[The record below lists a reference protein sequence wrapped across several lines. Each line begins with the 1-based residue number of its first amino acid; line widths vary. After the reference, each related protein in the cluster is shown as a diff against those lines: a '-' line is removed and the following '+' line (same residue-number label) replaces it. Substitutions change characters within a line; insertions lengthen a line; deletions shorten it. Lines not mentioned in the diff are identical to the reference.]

1 MSRLLWKPT
10 QQKITNSN
18 MYKFMQSVNNR
29 YDLQMTSYEQLHQWS
44 IENIADFWQHF
55 WQYADIQC
63 SNTFDEIL
71 DDPNKMP
78 YAKWFTGATLNFAQ
92 NLLRFRDDRLAI
104 IFKGEDQSPVK
115 ITYARLYNEV
125 AKVAKSLKNMGV
137 EKGDRVVGFMPNM
150 PETIIAMLAAT
161 SLGAVWSS
169 CSPDFGIK
177 GVLDRFGQIKP
188 KVLFTANGYYFKGK
202 QFNLFE
208 KVSSIVKELPEIEKI
223 IVTTYTDNG
232 DDLSSLDK
240 AVLFDEFK
248 SKEENPEIEFEQ
260 LPFDHPLYIMFTSGT
275 TGLPKCMVQSAGGIL
290 LHHLKELMLHTDLK
304 PEDNIFYFT
313 TCGWMMW
320 NWLVSSLAVG
330 ASVVLFDGNPFHP
343 EPGTLWE
350 LAQNEKITIFGTSAG
365 YIHALMNTDIK
376 PAKEYDLSPLR
387 ILLSTG
393 SPLSEEGF
401 DFVYEHIKRDLQLSS
416 ISGGSDINGCFALG
430 NPMLPVYVGQLQSR
444 ALAMKVLAFDKK
456 GCPVYD
462 QKGELVCTAAFPS
475 MPIGFWNDPDGD
487 KYHRAYFDTYPGV
500 WRHGDYIEIKSD
512 TGGVIVYG
520 RSDTTL
526 NPGGVRIGTAEIYS
540 QVERLDSIADSVVVG
555 QKWKNDVRVIL
566 FVKMQPN
573 HALTEELKNTIK
585 QSIRNNVSPRHVPA
599 KILPVA
605 EIPYT
610 INMKKVELAVKNIIE
625 DNPVKNRDA
634 LANPETLDLYK
645 NLPEL
650 Q

>member
-1 MSRLLWKPT
+1 MARLHWKPT
-10 QQKITNSN
+10 EQQITNSN
-18 MYKFMQSVNNR
+18 MYKFMQSVNAR
-29 YDLQMTSYEQLHQWS
+29 YDLRMTNYDQLYQWS
-44 IENIADFWQHF
+44 IEKIPHFWRHF
-55 WQYADIQC
+55 WQYADVQC
-63 SNTFDEIL
+63 SNTCDEVL

-104 IFKGEDQSPVK
+104 IFKGEGRTPVK

-125 AKVAKSLKNMGV
+125 AKVAKSLKDLGV
-137 EKGDRVVGFMPNM
+137 KKGDRVAGFMPNM

-177 GVLDRFGQIKP
+177 GVLDRFGQVKP

-202 QFNLFE
+202 QFNLLE
-208 KVSSIVKELPEIEKI
+208 KVASILKELPEIEKI
-223 IVTTYTDNG
+223 IVTTYTD
-232 DDLSSLDK
+232 DRPDLSSLAN

-248 SKEENPEIEFEQ
+248 SQEESLEIAFEQ

-304 PEDNIFYFT
+304 RDDNIFYFT

-330 ASVVLFDGNPFHP
+330 ATVVLFDGNPFYP

-350 LAQNEKITIFGTSAG
+350 LAQDEKITIFGTSAA
-365 YIHALMNTDIK
+365 YIHALLNTNIK
-376 PAKEYDLSPLR
+376 PAKQYDLASLR

-401 DFVYEHIKRDLQLSS
+401 DFVYNHVKRNVQLSS

-430 NPMLPVYVGQLQSR
+430 NPMLPVYAGQIQSR
-444 ALAMKVLAFDKK
+444 ALAMKVLAFDEN

-475 MPIGFWNDPDGD
+475 MPIGFWNDPDGS
-487 KYHRAYFDTYPGV
+487 KYHRAYFDIYPGI

-526 NPGGVRIGTAEIYS
+526 NPGGVRIGTAEIYRH
-540 QVERLDSIADSVVVG
+540 VDRLNSIADSLVVG
-555 QKWKNDVRVIL
+555 QKWKNDVRVVL
-566 FVKMQPN
+566 FVKMQQD
-573 HALTEELKNTIK
+573 HTLTEELKNTIK

-599 KILPVA
+599 KIIPVA
-605 EIPYT
+605 DIPYT

-625 DNPVKNRDA
+625 GNLVTNRDA
-634 LANPETLDLYK
+634 LANPEALDLYR